1 MSEQP
6 TSPPPPPST
15 ELEEQIRL
23 ARESLAKFLG
33 RKPVP
38 EPSSTPEK

>member
-23 ARESLAKFLG
+23 AQEALAKFLG
-33 RKPVP
+33 RPLP
-38 EPSSTPEK
+38 EPSKPPEE